1 MLKDA
6 YKLLKEKSDECL
18 KKVAYNEFFEGYTK
32 EKIRHSYQVMGAG
45 NYIIPRIQWL
55 QKKDLAY
62 VDMVKS
68 AVLLHDICRFAEIE
82 ERCLHNRQI
91 DHGLAGGEFLR
102 TLPEFS
108 DVRIWLP
115 IKHHGHLIEDLYND
129 ADYKNIPSEETK
141 REVERICFIIRDA
154 DKIANLRMLAY
165 EENLRYLFIG
175 KKDVVPELDGHISN
189 EIREYLEKFETFPR
203 LGKLSVAD
211 RMAGFLSWYY
221 DINYQYSIDFCEKLK
236 VTSRLVKLFEQLC
249 VDEDCKQLLL
259 AKFTDF
265 LQHHQ
270 FLR

>member
-1 MLKDA
+1 MLEDA
-6 YKLLKEKSDECL
+6 YNLLKEKSDKCL
-18 KKVAYNEFFEGYTK
+18 QKVAHSEFFVGYTK

-45 NYIIPRIQWL
+45 NYIIPRVEWL
-55 QKKDLAY
+55 KTRDSAY
-62 VDMVKS
+62 IDMVKS

-82 ERCLHNRQI
+82 ERCLHSRQI

-108 DVRIWLP
+108 DIRIWLP

-129 ADYKNIPSEETK
+129 IEYKNIPSAELK
-141 REVERICFIIRDA
+141 QEVERICFIIRDA

-165 EENLRYLFIG
+165 EENLRYLFLG
-175 KKDVVPELDGHISN
+175 KKDIVPELDGHISKEVRN
-189 EIREYLEKFETFPR
+189 YFERTETFPR
-203 LGKLSVAD
+203 LGELSAAD

-221 DINYQYSIDFCEKLK
+221 DINYQYSIDFCDKLK
-236 VTSRLVKLFEQLC
+236 VTPRLVEMFKQLC
-249 VDEDCKQLLL
+249 VDEDCKQILLT
-259 AKFTDF
+259 KFADF